1 MKKRYKLT
9 LTFIVCLI
17 VLIFVIL
24 LISFFKVDNNN
35 SYVKSIDS
43 IQGYDYVLNENDTN
57 LIKDEFKDLKKIL
70 SSKEVDYKEYAQII
84 SKLFISDL
92 FTIDNKINK
101 YDVGGVEY
109 VVHPARENFKLNVS
123 DTIYKYVTNID
134 DENREKYSE
143 VKNINIINEEES
155 TYSYND
161 NEYDAYVITLSW
173 EYIKDYGYDKEGIVT
188 LIKDDNKIYVVK
200 YEGVNKIN
208 DQEN

>member
-43 IQGYDYVLNENDTN
+43 IQGYDYVLNENDTD

-70 SSKEVDYKEYAQII
+70 SSKQVDYKEYAQII

-109 VVHPARENFKLNVS
+109 VVPSARENFRLNVS

>member
-1 MKKRYKLT
+1 MKRRYKLT

-43 IQGYDYVLNENDTN
+43 IQGYDYVLNENDTD

-161 NEYDAYVITLSW
+161 NGYDAYVITLSW

>member
-43 IQGYDYVLNENDTN
+43 IQGYDYVLNENDTD

-70 SSKEVDYKEYAQII
+70 SSKQVDYKEYAQII

-123 DTIYKYVTNID
+123 DTLYKYVTNID

>member
-24 LISFFKVDNNN
+24 LISFFKVDNSN

-43 IQGYDYVLNENDTN
+43 IDGYDYVLNENDTD

-70 SSKEVDYKEYAQII
+70 SSKQVDYKEYAQII

>member
-43 IQGYDYVLNENDTN
+43 IDGYDYVLNENDTD

-70 SSKEVDYKEYAQII
+70 SSKQVDYKEYAQII

-109 VVHPARENFKLNVS
+109 VVPSARENFKLNVS

-161 NEYDAYVITLSW
+161 NGYDAYVITLSW

>member
-43 IQGYDYVLNENDTN
+43 IQGYDYVLNENDTD

-109 VVHPARENFKLNVS
+109 VVPSARENFKLNVS

>member
-43 IQGYDYVLNENDTN
+43 IQGYDYVLNENDTD

>member
-43 IQGYDYVLNENDTN
+43 IDGYDYVLNENDTD

-109 VVHPARENFKLNVS
+109 VVPSARENFKLNVS

>member
-43 IQGYDYVLNENDTN
+43 IQGYDYVLNENDTD

-70 SSKEVDYKEYAQII
+70 SSKQVDYKEYAQII

>member
-43 IQGYDYVLNENDTN
+43 IDGYDYVLNENDTD

-109 VVHPARENFKLNVS
+109 VVPSARENFKLNVS

-161 NEYDAYVITLSW
+161 NEYDSYVITLSW

>member
-35 SYVKSIDS
+35 SYIKSIDS
-43 IQGYDYVLNENDTN
+43 IDGYDYVLNEKDTD
-57 LIKDEFKDLKKIL
+57 LIKNEFKDLKKIL
-70 SSKEVDYKEYAQII
+70 SSKQVDYKEYAQII
-84 SKLFISDL
+84 SKLFIINL

-109 VVHPARENFKLNVS
+109 VVPSARENFKLNVS

-155 TYSYND
+155 TYSYKD

>member
-43 IQGYDYVLNENDTN
+43 IDGYDYVLNENDTD

-109 VVHPARENFKLNVS
+109 VVPSARENFKLNVS

-161 NEYDAYVITLSW
+161 NGYDAYVITLSW